1 MRRSKLNQT
10 SVSFGDLE
18 AIPITLIAV
27 SDSPAE
33 SSRCER
39 IENTIVKI
47 ILLSQKKGR
56 PKMED
61 SFNEE
66 IAA

>member
-1 MRRSKLNQT
+1 MRRSKLNH
-10 SVSFGDLE
+10 SSSSFSDLE
-18 AIPITLIAV
+18 SIPITLIAV

-39 IENTIVKI
+39 IENSIVKI

-56 PKMED
+56 PKLED
-61 SFNEE
+61 SFNEK